1 MENAKFGDKKKIE
14 MSTGQA
20 NQSNQ
25 QQKIL
30 ILAAIPHGLRLDR
43 EISEIED
50 AIRRA
55 TKRDL
60 FEIRIRTAVR
70 SQNIRRAIAE
80 EKPQIVHFC
89 GHGLKDGSLLLED
102 EGGHNKS
109 VSPEGLASLF
119 RLHAN
124 YVNCVVLNAC
134 HSAKTAEAI
143 SKYINYVIGMNQ
155 PIGDQ
160 AAIAFAQGFYDGLGY
175 AIPDNQDVF
184 QRAFEEGKVAIGLE
198 ISNSIATRKLTAV
211 SEGDESVE
219 ISEHLIPVLLKNP
232 KPVSIVSN
240 FEDKLETL
248 SPQND
253 AAANNEKEPLIEVQK
268 SPEVGEDA
276 EPQVPLS
283 PGDNQ
288 PQESIADRIFQVLP
302 SKRRLRELLSR
313 SLVVTILLMVMRYL
327 GGLQPMELW
336 AFDRLM
342 RLRSSVVEEGRDRRL
357 LVVTIDEKDIQY
369 QNEQGME
376 RNGSLSDRALTLLLE
391 KLERDRAQTI
401 GLDIYHD
408 YEFDQANLL
417 AQLQQ
422 NQHFF
427 AVCKVSDPEVGT
439 IGVAPPRGI
448 PKESIAFSDQVIDK
462 GSIIR
467 RHLLSLTP
475 PAASHCQAQLALSIL
490 LALDYLDAQGFPPR
504 LTEGY
509 WQVGHV
515 ILKTITSHTAG
526 YQGID
531 ARGHQ
536 ILLNYRSVRSPQEIA
551 HQVTLRDILNDRVNP
566 NSVKDK
572 IVLIGVTDPEGGDY
586 WATPFGKENGEK
598 IPGVFV
604 QAHMVSQI
612 LSAVLDHRSLLW
624 VWFPGSEVLWV
635 WVWSLAGGTIACCSL
650 RPRNLIIAGSTAL
663 GILLAICFG
672 IFIGAGW
679 VPLIPPALALVA
691 TGGVVLAETP
701 RPRLPK

>member
-1 MENAKFGDKKKIE
+1 MRE
-14 MSTGQA
+14 GQA
-20 NQSNQ
+20 NQANQ

-30 ILAAIPHGLRLDR
+30 ILAAIPHGLRLDK
-43 EISEIED
+43 EIQKIED

-55 TKRDL
+55 NKRDL
-60 FEIRIRTAVR
+60 FDIRIRTAVR
-70 SQNIRRAIAE
+70 SQDIRRAIAE

-89 GHGLKDGSLLLED
+89 GHGLEDGSLLLED

-119 RLHAN
+119 QLHAN
-124 YVNCVVLNAC
+124 YVNCVLLNAC

-184 QRAFEEGKVAIGLE
+184 QRAFEEGKVAIQLE
-198 ISNSIATRKLTAV
+198 ISHSMAARKMTVVSDQDEAV
-211 SEGDESVE
+211 KIPEY
-219 ISEHLIPVLLKNP
+219 LIPVLLKNP
-232 KPVSIVSN
+232 KPVSIVSDS
-240 FEDKLETL
+240 EDKLETL
-248 SPQND
+248 SQRND

-268 SPEVGEDA
+268 SPEVGEDN
-276 EPQVPLS
+276 ELEVPLS
-283 PGDNQ
+283 SVNRQPTQ
-288 PQESIADRIFQVLP
+288 PQESIPNRIFQVLP

-357 LVVTIDEKDIQY
+357 LVVTIDQEDIQY

-376 RNGSLSDRALTLLLE
+376 RDGSLSDRALALLLK
-391 KLERDRAQTI
+391 KLEQYQAQTI

-417 AQLQQ
+417 VQLQQ

-427 AVCKVSDPEVGT
+427 GVCKVSDPEVDP

-448 PKESIAFSDQVIDK
+448 PEESIAFSDTVSDK

-467 RHLLSLTP
+467 RHLLSLVPP
-475 PAASHCQAQLALSIL
+475 PASRCQAQSSLSIR
-490 LALDYLDAQGFPPR
+490 LALDYLNAAKDFRTR
-504 LTEGY
+504 LTPEGY

-515 ILKTITSHTAG
+515 ILKTITSHTGG

-531 ARGHQ
+531 AKGHQ
-536 ILLNYRSVRSPQEIA
+536 ILLNYRSVSSPKSIA
-551 HQVTLRDILNDRVNP
+551 HKVTLRDILEERVAP

-572 IVLIGVTDPEGGDY
+572 IVLIGVTDPHSGDY
-586 WATPFGKENGEK
+586 WGTPYGNENGEK

-612 LSAVLDHRSLLW
+612 LSAVEDNRALLW
-624 VWFPGSEVLWV
+624 VWSPGSEVLWV
-635 WVWSLAGGTIACCSL
+635 LVWSLAGGTIACCSL

-672 IFIGAGW
+672 FFIGAGW

-691 TGGVVLAETP
+691 TGGWVILAETP